1 MGDKGDEMEGRRGV
15 VCYQGEEEEKEE
27 GEERLARRFQISL
40 REIRRRI
47 KGSWQRG
54 VIRSYK
60 CGWLIADSRFHGDAL
75 VKRAAER

>member
-1 MGDKGDEMEGRRGV
+1 MEGRGV
-15 VCYQGEEEEKEE
+15 IVIKERKRKKKKEEEKEKK
-27 GEERLARRFQISL
+27 GWQDVSRFRLG
-40 REIRRRI
+40 IRRRI